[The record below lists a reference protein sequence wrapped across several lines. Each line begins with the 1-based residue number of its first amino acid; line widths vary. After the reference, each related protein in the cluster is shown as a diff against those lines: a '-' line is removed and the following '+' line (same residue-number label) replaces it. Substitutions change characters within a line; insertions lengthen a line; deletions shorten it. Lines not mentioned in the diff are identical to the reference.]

1 MLRNSGLLNQDKVI
15 TARGPEFE
23 PPLNSFIY
31 AIELSNAIQIQ
42 VPSLDHLDYVK
53 SFFKTM
59 QIAAK
64 KTEKM
69 PYLDIFVKYHVEQ
82 IHVERGRYDTKVD
95 FEF

>member
-1 MLRNSGLLNQDKVI
+1 MLLTFSYFTGWDLFHKIALTSKQVREMLRNSGLLNQDKVI

-53 SFFKTM
+53 SFFNTM
-59 QIAAK
+59 QTAA
-64 KTEKM
+64 
-69 PYLDIFVKYHVEQ
+69 
-82 IHVERGRYDTKVD
+82 
-95 FEF
+95 